1 MQGHATNVLKM
12 TWPISVVLAAL
23 FLAVMAGV
31 RVVVHAAVDA
41 GPIRIVLRFL
51 NSAIEKKQR

>member
-31 RVVVHAAVDA
+31 RVVVDA
-41 GPIRIVLRFL
+41 GPIRIVLRFP

>member
-41 GPIRIVLRFL
+41 GPIRIVLRFP